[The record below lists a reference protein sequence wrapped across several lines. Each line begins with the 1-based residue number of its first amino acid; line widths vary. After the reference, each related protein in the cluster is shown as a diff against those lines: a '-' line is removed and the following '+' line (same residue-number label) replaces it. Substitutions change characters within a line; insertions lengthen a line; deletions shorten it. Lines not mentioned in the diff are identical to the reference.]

1 MEKTLDDYLLHYG
14 PELGRKVLTHM
25 RPLHRPS
32 VDSPAEIEL
41 LRAPYPMQMHAIT
54 ATIKQLNRSPAVQ
67 IVGECGVGKGV
78 PENWPVLTPSGW
90 RAVKSLKIGD
100 DVFGSN
106 GTPTKVTGVFPRG
119 MQPCFKVTFDDSSE
133 VICDSDHLWN
143 VKSRDDRVSGAK
155 WRTISTESLA
165 KSDLRINKGRSF
177 RWSIPMCSPVQFK
190 EAKLPLDPYVLGVL
204 LGDATLKCA
213 MIWKKPDEFMA
224 QEVNRR
230 LPPGDKVVQR
240 GFQGDCPVWAIED
253 SRGGSYTSQ
262 TRTAITSLGLY
273 GKLSHQKFIPRKY
286 LFASEQQ
293 RRDLLAGLMDTD
305 GCSQTTSGLY
315 CTTSSFLKVGVRF
328 LVESLGGTVAER
340 YIQEPKYV
348 WNGEIRTGKPAW
360 TLYCTLP
367 GGDNLFK
374 SPVKA
379 SKQRASKHHHCRKIV
394 SIEPVSPARTV
405 CIKVAAEDGLFLTNN
420 CIVTHNTIL
429 GMASVE
435 GHSRGKPY
443 RAIVM
448 CPPHLVEKHQRE
460 LQETIPGVSAHIIE
474 SIKELR
480 ELASGDAGSSEWYII
495 SASNAKLGPGWTPV
509 EPKGAKLEKS
519 GLAKLYSICHACH
532 EIQWKSEE
540 AETPHKPDWHRKEP
554 RFCQSCGTPMF
565 QWGGP
570 GKFHRWPLANY
581 IHKKMP
587 GQFDYFICDEVH
599 QTKSVDSLIGESMG
613 TICACVKKTIVLT
626 GTLIG
631 GYSEHI
637 RSILFRANPQALLK
651 HDMGWDNEGEFI
663 NRYGRYE
670 IKEVITT
677 KTNRKGRVS
686 STTKRTK
693 KVRPGIMPTLFGDML
708 IDNTVFLSLADVAAN
723 LPSMTEFTIPVDMSD
738 ELREAYRYVEEEIKS
753 VVEACLAE
761 GNVKPIPVMLQTLM
775 GYTDRPYG
783 WGTITYAGEM
793 PGERIPICQAPDLD
807 ESTTFP
813 KEDQLLNI
821 LLDNHA
827 RGRQCWIF
835 TTMTGVRD
843 VCERLQEKI
852 EAAGL
857 RCGILRA
864 EKVPTKDRE
873 RWIAENGPRYD
884 VIISHPKPVE
894 TGLDL
899 FDKRGGHNFA
909 TLIFYLTGYDT
920 FVMRQASRRGYRLG
934 QPLECENYY
943 MFYRGTL
950 QETAMSLMG
959 QKLAA
964 SLALE
969 GNFSSEGLIAMI
981 GDDSSSIAM
990 ELAKSLARGLE
1001 EVDVSQSWSKIAIPV
1016 GEVRRRQDV
1025 PVAIEAKPAELV
1037 TVGDRIAALRAQNK
1051 RNPLK
1056 VCE

>member
-54 ATIKQLNRSPAVQ
+54 ATIKQLNRSPACQ
-67 IVGECGVGKGV
+67 LVGACGTGKTLMGMAAAHGHAGQWLVG
-78 PENWPVLTPSGW
+78 
-90 RAVKSLKIGD
+90 R
-100 DVFGSN
+100 
-106 GTPTKVTGVFPRG
+106 R
-119 MQPCFKVTFDDSSE
+119 
-133 VICDSDHLWN
+133 
-143 VKSRDDRVSGAK
+143 R
-155 WRTISTESLA
+155 
-165 KSDLRINKGRSF
+165 
-177 RWSIPMCSPVQFK
+177 
-190 EAKLPLDPYVLGVL
+190 
-204 LGDATLKCA
+204 
-213 MIWKKPDEFMA
+213 
-224 QEVNRR
+224 RR
-230 LPPGDKVVQR
+230 L
-240 GFQGDCPVWAIED
+240 
-253 SRGGSYTSQ
+253 
-262 TRTAITSLGLY
+262 
-273 GKLSHQKFIPRKY
+273 
-286 LFASEQQ
+286 
-293 RRDLLAGLMDTD
+293 
-305 GCSQTTSGLY
+305 
-315 CTTSSFLKVGVRF
+315 
-328 LVESLGGTVAER
+328 
-340 YIQEPKYV
+340 
-348 WNGEIRTGKPAW
+348 
-360 TLYCTLP
+360 
-367 GGDNLFK
+367 
-374 SPVKA
+374 
-379 SKQRASKHHHCRKIV
+379 KQH
-394 SIEPVSPARTV
+394 
-405 CIKVAAEDGLFLTNN
+405 
-420 CIVTHNTIL
+420 
-429 GMASVE
+429 
-435 GHSRGKPY
+435 Y

-448 CPPHLVEKHQRE
+448 CPPHLTEKWVRE
-460 LQETIPGVSAHIIE
+460 LQETIPGVSATIVETIE
-474 SIKELR
+474 QLETLIVGKP
-480 ELASGDAGSSEWYII
+480 SGAEWYVV

-570 GKFHRWPLANY
+570 GKFHRWPLATF
-581 IHKKMP
+581 IHKQMP
-587 GQFDYFICDEVH
+587 NAFDYFICDEVH

-637 RSILFRANPQALLK
+637 RSILFRANPQAMLK
-651 HDMGWDNEGEFI
+651 HGMGWDNEGEFI

-693 KVRPGIMPTLFGDML
+693 KARPGIMPTLFGDML
-708 IDNTVFLSLADVAAN
+708 IDNTVFIDLPDIAVN
-723 LPSMTEFTIPVDMSD
+723 LPQLTEFTIPVDMSD

-852 EAAGL
+852 ESAGL

-899 FDKRGGHNFA
+899 FDKKGGHNFA